1 MVGLK
6 AVYKV
11 KKKSKVKK
19 KKVRTNY
26 TCESLHDCEYT
37 LMT

>member
-11 KKKSKVKK
+11 KKK
-19 KKVRTNY
+19 RWEQTT
-26 TCESLHDCEYT
+26 TCESLHNCEYT
-37 LMT
+37 LMTLKFTKK